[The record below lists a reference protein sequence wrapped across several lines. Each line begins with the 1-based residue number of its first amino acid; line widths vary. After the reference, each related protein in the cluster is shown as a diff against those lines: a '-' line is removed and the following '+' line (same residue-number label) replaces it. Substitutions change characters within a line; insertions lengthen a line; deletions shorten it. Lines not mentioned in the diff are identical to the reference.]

1 MDAQE
6 IEVIAQL
13 SNITLTDAQKQHLAR
28 SIDEML
34 EYFSHMSSFTG
45 EHMDAP
51 AAPRA
56 LDEVCAKVRTPV
68 ISDQDYAECSPE
80 EESGFF
86 VVPHVI

>member
-6 IEVIAQL
+6 IEVISQL
-13 SNITLTDAQKQHLAR
+13 SNITLTDAQKQHLAH

-34 EYFSHMSSFTG
+34 EYFSHMSAFTDEDTG
-45 EHMDAP
+45 VS
-51 AAPRA
+51 AAARA
-56 LDEVCAKVRTPV
+56 LDEVCAEARTPV
-68 ISDQDYAECSPE
+68 ISDQDYAECAPE